1 MDKFGRWWYISS
13 VVGRLGG
20 PVERAS
26 VTSRLANSRLVLPES
41 LKRLTLKDF
50 FARLLATGAVAIL
63 VMAAGAQGRTRSQ
76 EKQPL
81 GSLSSAGEV
90 YVNNS
95 PAPADAT
102 IFTGD
107 TVRTGATGTVTFTSS
122 IEGTF
127 QVLPGSQIAF
137 NGGDQYVAELQ
148 SGTVVVS
155 SQRGPQGLSVRS
167 GSYTVVGAT
176 EGELTSAKIER
187 GADGSFA
194 VTCLGGSVILVPAGE
209 GSNGLLI
216 QAGQMVDISPRGKLS
231 SVKEAAAAPAPSS
244 APAPGEAPSTPAPAS
259 TPTSTGM
266 SNTTKWII
274 AGVAIAGGAGAAIAL
289 AGGHKS
295 SSVSPSN
302 P

>member
-1 MDKFGRWWYISS
+1 MTSISYLPGDKQRTTYSKF
-13 VVGRLGG
+13 
-20 PVERAS
+20 
-26 VTSRLANSRLVLPES
+26 VL
-41 LKRLTLKDF
+41 
-50 FARLLATGAVAIL
+50 RLLPTIAMVFLLTAVA
-63 VMAAGAQGRTRSQ
+63 AHARTRSQ

-81 GSLSSAGEV
+81 GSLTSAGEV

-102 IFTGD
+102 IFSGD
-107 TVRTGATGTVTFTSS
+107 TIRTGATGTVTFTSNV
-122 IEGTF
+122 EGTF

-148 SGTVVVS
+148 TGTVVVS
-155 SQRGPQGLSVRS
+155 SQRGPQGLSVRA

-209 GSNGLLI
+209 GSSGLLI
-216 QAGQMVDISPRGKLS
+216 QAGQTVDISAKGKLS
-231 SVKEAAAAPAPSS
+231 TVKEAAVAPAPSPT
-244 APAPGEAPSTPAPAS
+244 PAPGEAPSTPAPA
-259 TPTSTGM
+259 PVSTGM

-274 AGVAIAGGAGAAIAL
+274 AGVAIAGGAGAALAL

-295 SSVSPSN
+295 SSVSPSD

>member
-1 MDKFGRWWYISS
+1 MTSS
-13 VVGRLGG
+13 L
-20 PVERAS
+20 A
-26 VTSRLANSRLVLPES
+26 TSSLILAES
-41 LKRLTLKDF
+41 LKRLTLKNF
-50 FARLLATGAVAIL
+50 FARLLATGAAAIL

-76 EKQPL
+76 EHEPL
-81 GSLSSAGEV
+81 GSLSSAGDV

-102 IFTGD
+102 IFSGD
-107 TVRTGATGTVTFTSS
+107 TIRTGATGTVTFTSS
-122 IEGTF
+122 VEGTF

-148 SGTVVVS
+148 TGAVVAS

-187 GADGSFA
+187 GADGSFT
-194 VTCLGGSVILVPAGE
+194 VTCLGGSVILVPTGE
-209 GSNGLLI
+209 GSSGLLI
-216 QAGQMVDISPRGKLS
+216 QAGQMVNISAQREIVVGEGGGGSATLAS
-231 SVKEAAAAPAPSS
+231 AA
-244 APAPGEAPSTPAPAS
+244 GQAPSTPTPA
-259 TPTSTGM
+259 PTSTGI

-274 AGVAIAGGAGAAIAL
+274 AGVAIAGGAGAALAL

-295 SSVSPSN
+295 SSVSPSD

>member
-1 MDKFGRWWYISS
+1 MS
-13 VVGRLGG
+13 
-20 PVERAS
+20 
-26 VTSRLANSRLVLPES
+26 SRLPSSRLILPES
-41 LKRLTLKDF
+41 LKQLTLKDF
-50 FARLLATGAVAIL
+50 FARLLATGAAAIL

-90 YVNNS
+90 YVNGS

-102 IFTGD
+102 IFSGD
-107 TVRTGATGTVTFTSS
+107 TVRTGATGSATFTSS

-148 SGTVVVS
+148 SGTVVVT

-216 QAGQMVDISPRGKLS
+216 QAGQMVEISPRGKLS

-244 APAPGEAPSTPAPAS
+244 TPAPGEAPSTPAPA
-259 TPTSTGM
+259 PAPASTGV

-295 SSVSPSN
+295 SSVSPSD